1 MDIKIIK
8 IGKIIDIMVFH
19 VACPFSLSN
28 SFFFKK
34 NNVVKTDK
42 NKEINIKGVFDNR
55 YFEELDSPLQYLV
68 DGKLQWDF
76 PENPYKKG
84 TARYA
89 NYREMPISDA
99 IVELSDIGALPVIY
113 RAARK
118 IVLEPYEKVVERL
131 LKDRKGA

>member
-1 MDIKIIK
+1 MLINELIMCEKKILYQ
-8 IGKIIDIMVFH
+8 
-19 VACPFSLSN
+19 PS
-28 SFFFKK
+28 
-34 NNVVKTDK
+34 T
-42 NKEINIKGVFDNR
+42 R
-55 YFEELDSPLQYLV
+55 PL
-68 DGKLQWDF
+68 GKLTMRGRGEKLNFRQICYATDCL
-76 PENPYKKG
+76 
-84 TARYA
+84 TAYA

>member
-42 NKEINIKGVFDNR
+42 NKEINIK
-55 YFEELDSPLQYLV
+55 ELCMLTLKIKNTVLIKILKNINVS
-68 DGKLQWDF
+68 
-76 PENPYKKG
+76 KKNADKKTG
-84 TARYA
+84 
-89 NYREMPISDA
+89 
-99 IVELSDIGALPVIY
+99 L
-113 RAARK
+113 
-118 IVLEPYEKVVERL
+118 
-131 LKDRKGA
+131 